1 MGRYSRLKIRIN
13 ETVSRD
19 WNWLQVQYFFAR
31 LYSVQVGTALTGVE
45 VFRVGLVVCVVLLWV
60 SMTKVG

>member
-1 MGRYSRLKIRIN
+1 M
-13 ETVSRD
+13 
-19 WNWLQVQYFFAR
+19 QVQNSR
-31 LYSVQVGTALTGVE
+31 IPMPTVTGVE